1 MKKDL
6 NWIKQLQ
13 MKIIG
18 YKSETHLERG
28 KQKKGGRGERETE
41 TERAK
46 GWWGAGRGGTSLQS
60 QHSERVDKGIG
71 LRANLGNIANLSN
84 PRLFLK
90 NNLVRLESGF
100 YQRKIGCE
108 YNPCKNMCACKQK

>member
-28 KQKKGGRGERETE
+28 KQKKEGEGREKQRQREL
-41 TERAK
+41 
-46 GWWGAGRGGTSLQS
+46 WWGAGRGGTSLQS
-60 QHSERVDKGIG
+60 QHSERVDKGIRGSG
-71 LRANLGNIANLSN
+71 LT
-84 PRLFLK
+84 
-90 NNLVRLESGF
+90 LVT
-100 YQRKIGCE
+100 
-108 YNPCKNMCACKQK
+108 

>member
-28 KQKKGGRGERETE
+28 KQKKGRKRGERNRDRESQGVVGSWAWWYQSAIPTLRE
-41 TERAK
+41 GRQGYRAQ
-46 GWWGAGRGGTSLQS
+46 G
-60 QHSERVDKGIG
+60 
-71 LRANLGNIANLSN
+71 
-84 PRLFLK
+84 
-90 NNLVRLESGF
+90 
-100 YQRKIGCE
+100 
-108 YNPCKNMCACKQK
+108 